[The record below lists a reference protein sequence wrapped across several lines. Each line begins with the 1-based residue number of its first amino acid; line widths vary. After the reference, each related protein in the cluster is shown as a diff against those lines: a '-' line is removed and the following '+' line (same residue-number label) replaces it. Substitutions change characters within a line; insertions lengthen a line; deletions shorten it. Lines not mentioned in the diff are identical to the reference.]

1 MDWNWF
7 FSSLAQSAAAI
18 VGVFGA
24 FIITKILSNQTAFS
38 EKKNRLKELIAKA
51 EKVKVEAD
59 ELDFGWL
66 NRWELNGKQR
76 DFETLING
84 GIEEALIEGLKRYP
98 VMNTENM
105 EKKQE
110 SIKFVE
116 REARHHTKLISDFHD
131 SIKGNPES
139 SWAINSAL
147 FLVSLLFC
155 VGVIYPLSFMPT
167 PTGWVPPAFSLKE
180 FFDSAFQL
188 KYILKD
194 IKGVLLIAVSLI
206 FFVII
211 FMFSLINNNMK
222 YNSSDVEK
230 LELFKSIGSYS
241 KYFERMEKGR
251 SKADSP
257 IGNPPNP

>member
-24 FIITKILSNQTAFS
+24 FIITKILSNQTTFS

-51 EKVKVEAD
+51 EKIKVEAD
-59 ELDFGWL
+59 ELDFGWV
-66 NRWELNGKQR
+66 NRWELYGKQR

-84 GIEEALIEGLKRYP
+84 GIEDALPKGRNRSP
-98 VMNTENM
+98 GADTEKM

-147 FLVSLLFC
+147 ILVSFLFC
-155 VGVIYPLSFMPT
+155 VGVIYPLSLMPT
-167 PTGWVPPAFSLKE
+167 PTEWVPPTFSLKV

-188 KYILKD
+188 KD
-194 IKGVLLIAVSLI
+194 IKDALLIAVSLI
-206 FFVII
+206 FYVII
-211 FMFSLINNNMK
+211 FMFFLININMK

-230 LELFKSIGSYS
+230 LERFKSIGSYS
-241 KYFERMEKGR
+241 QYFEIMEKGR
-251 SKADSP
+251 C
-257 IGNPPNP
+257 NE